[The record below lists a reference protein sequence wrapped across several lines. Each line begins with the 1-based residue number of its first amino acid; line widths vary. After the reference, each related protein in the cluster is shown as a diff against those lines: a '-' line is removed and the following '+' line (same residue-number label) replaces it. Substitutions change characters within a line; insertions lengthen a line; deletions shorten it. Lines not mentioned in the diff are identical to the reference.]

1 MIVSHNTQALNA
13 IRLVNVNLDAYSRST
28 QKVSSGYKI
37 NKAGDY
43 PAGLALS
50 ETMRRQVRGLNKGIE
65 NAKNGVEVCKI
76 ADGALSEV
84 TEMIQRINELSIKAA
99 NGTNTLTD
107 RHYIQQEI
115 DQLLTEINRIA
126 DTTTFNELPIFKG
139 TNEIAS
145 SSNGSSWVE
154 GDIPFSD
161 FTIAD
166 VQLGNA
172 PFSSSDSAN
181 HLALQAVINNTGS
194 AAHGYHYNLIFGD
207 GGTSYS
213 SFRLSYQDA
222 DGLTKQEI
230 ISMGSLSATNYEEGE
245 ADGMQFW
252 KRSFVYENEDGIKV
266 RITQQVT
273 ADIPEDPMDEKKYNI
288 SYSFSNET
296 ETDTHVSLDFMFH
309 ADTAYNNNDICEGYY
324 VNGADG
330 NGSRLNEYCM
340 YTDGGEWSSSLTN
353 GASEHVTDTIPDS
366 FSIIDTDNALAFSE
380 RISFAE
386 GSVPDALSIGLY
398 YSIFDWNYYENLDQN
413 LGENAIRKDLG
424 FSLFWNNELDAGS
437 TNNVSFSYGIV
448 AAEQDNNLNNV
459 PIHKNENV
467 VSDHTHL
474 DEYMF
479 WIQSGNEKDSGIWLE
494 IPEINTEVLGLKD
507 VDVTTAEGADATI
520 EAAKN
525 ALHSISESRSRI
537 GAQQNRME
545 HTVINEESIVEKV
558 ESSESRIRDL
568 DLSAE
573 MIKFSNLNM
582 LLKIGENMISEA
594 NQNIE
599 KLLNILQ

>member
-1 MIVSHNTQALNA
+1 MIVSHNTQALNS
-13 IRLVNVNLDAYSRST
+13 IRLVNVNLEAYSKST
-28 QKVSSGYKI
+28 EKVSSGYKI
-37 NKAGDY
+37 NRAGDY

-76 ADGALSEV
+76 ADGALSEI
-84 TEMIQRINELSIKAA
+84 TEMIQRINELSIQAA

-166 VQLGNA
+166 VQLGDS
-172 PFSSSDSAN
+172 PFSASSPAD
-181 HLALQAVINNTGS
+181 HLALQAVVNNSSS
-194 AAHGYHYNLIFGD
+194 AAHGYNYNLIFGS
-207 GGTSYS
+207 GSTSYS
-213 SFRLSYQDA
+213 SFRLSYQDEN
-222 DGLTKQEI
+222 GIVKQEI
-230 ISMGSLSATNYEEGE
+230 VSMGSLTSIDYEEGE

-252 KRSFVYENEDGIKV
+252 KRSFVYENEDGVKV

-273 ADIPEDPMDEKKYNI
+273 ANIPEDPMDEKKYNI

-296 ETDTHVSLDFMFH
+296 QNDTHVSLDFMFH

-324 VNGADG
+324 VNDADG
-330 NGSRLNEYCM
+330 NGSRLDKFCM
-340 YTDGGEWSSSLTN
+340 YTDGEAWSSSLTN
-353 GASEHVTDTIPDS
+353 GASEHVKDTIPDS

-380 RISFAE
+380 RISFVE
-386 GSVPDALSIGLY
+386 GSEPDALSIGLFQ
-398 YSIFDWNYYENLDQN
+398 SIYDWNYYDNLDQN
-413 LGENAIRKDLG
+413 LGGNAIRQDLG

-437 TNNVSFSYGIV
+437 TNHVSFNYGIV
-448 AAEQDNNLNNV
+448 AAERDSNLNNI

-467 VSDHTHL
+467 MNNQTHL

-479 WIQSGNEKDSGIWLE
+479 WIQSGYEKDSGIWLE
-494 IPEINTEVLGLKD
+494 IPEINTEVLGLKQI
-507 VDVTTAEGADATI
+507 DVTTVEGATATI

-525 ALHSISESRSRI
+525 ALHNISESRSKI

-545 HTVINEESIVEKV
+545 HTVVNEESIVEKV
-558 ESSESRIRDL
+558 QSSESRIRDI

-582 LLKIGENMISEA
+582 LLKVGQNMISEA